1 MYNKQQRKVLAI
13 YNKAHDVLCNFLE
26 ITIWFF
32 WIRAQFTAASNR
44 DFVAQ
49 QNKEGKNSRFQKDRK
64 NKLYCKYFS
73 NFGVFFYFLIRLI
86 LLSNLTCPA
95 YIVIKQ
101 IHTYLENWIF
111 CANENQSNW
120 ND

>member
-1 MYNKQQRKVLAI
+1 MYCVISWKLPSGFSELGRSLQQLQIVIL
-13 YNKAHDVLCNFLE
+13 
-26 ITIWFF
+26 
-32 WIRAQFTAASNR
+32 
-44 DFVAQ
+44 VAQ
-49 QNKEGKNSRFQKDRK
+49 QNKEGKNSRFQKDRR

-101 IHTYLENWIF
+101 IHTYLEN
-111 CANENQSNW
+111 
-120 ND
+120 